1 MPGRQ
6 KEPFVRVRKLRSKI
20 ALVFVLMILTVQV
33 AVQIATADAFSSA
46 ARNQVNEQLA
56 IGDRVFHHALQS
68 EADRLAQSAAI
79 AAADFGFREAVALH
93 DDTTVHSALQNQRK
107 RLGADISMLV
117 GLDGRV
123 VASSPP
129 VAAAGQPFPYP
140 SIIGAQRHGVTS
152 LTGVLDGRPYEL
164 VSVPVKTPLTV
175 AWMVMGFAIND
186 GFARDMHG
194 VAGLDISFMMRGAD
208 ARWKVFASSLGPA
221 ERAALEAAAAGVTP
235 GHGEL
240 GINGYGSRI
249 IWLGQEQGQG
259 QAPVAAVLQK
269 SLADASSPFREL
281 RSTLLLLT
289 LCGIAISIA
298 GATLTAR
305 SVTRPLGELARF
317 AERVGRGD
325 YRASIE
331 IHTNDETSELAA
343 AFRKMRD
350 DIAKREARI
359 TELAYLD
366 HLTGLPNRVS
376 FNEWL
381 QREIDGASRSS
392 DPFAV
397 ILMDLDR
404 FRDVN
409 ETLGHHV
416 GDRLLHGVGKRLAG
430 SLADSPTDAPGTV
443 ARLGGDE
450 FAILLPGSG
459 LDAARRC
466 AGTLLKAL
474 EAPMLIEGQPVDVG
488 ASFGIA
494 CFPVDGTDMHTL
506 LRRADVAMYSAK
518 QANTGIAIYD
528 HGSER
533 RDLERLSL
541 MSELRRAIE
550 NNELLL
556 YYQPK
561 IHLADNSM
569 AHLEALVRWR
579 HPERGLVPPGEFI
592 PFAEQTGFIRSISR
606 WIAREAVAQCSRWR
620 MQGLDINVS
629 INFSARDLADRTA
642 PDWIAALLREHDV
655 EPRQLWIEITESA
668 LMDDPAH
675 ALTTLERLRA
685 LGIRMSID
693 DFGTGYS
700 SLSYLKRMPVTELKI
715 DRSFVI
721 GMAHD
726 TDDEFIVR
734 STIALGHNMGL
745 LVAAEGV
752 EDEATL
758 EKLRV
763 LGCDTAQGYYIGRP
777 VAADEITTWLA
788 RWNQK
793 LASIA

>member
-1 MPGRQ
+1 MRL
-6 KEPFVRVRKLRSKI
+6 RSLRSKI
-20 ALVFVLMILTVQV
+20 ALVFVLMILIVQA
-33 AVQIATADAFSSA
+33 AVEIATVHAFSSA

-56 IGDRVFHHALQS
+56 VGDRVFHNALQS
-68 EADRLAQSAAI
+68 EADRLAQAASI

-93 DDTTVHSALQNQRK
+93 DDTTVHSALQNQRE

-123 VASSPP
+123 VASSPS
-129 VAAAGQPFPYP
+129 VAAVGQPFPYP
-140 SIIGAQRHGVTS
+140 SIIGGQRHGVTS
-152 LTGVLDGRPYEL
+152 LIGILDGRPYEL

-186 GFARDMHG
+186 MFARDMHG
-194 VAGLDISFMMRGAD
+194 VAGLDISFMVHGAD
-208 ARWKVFASSLGPA
+208 ARWTVFASSLAPA
-221 ERAALEAAAAGVTP
+221 DRAALAAAAADVTP
-235 GHGEL
+235 GRAEL
-240 GINGYGSRI
+240 GIDGYGSRI
-249 IWLGQEQGQG
+249 IWLANG

-269 SLADASSPFREL
+269 SLADASAPFREL

-289 LCGIAISIA
+289 LCGIAISIV

-305 SVTRPLGELARF
+305 SVTRPLGELTRF

-331 IHTNDETSELAA
+331 IHSNDETSGLAA
-343 AFRKMRD
+343 AFRTMRD
-350 DIAKREARI
+350 DIAEREARI
-359 TELAYLD
+359 TELAYMD
-366 HLTGLPNRVS
+366 QLTGLPNRVS

-381 QREIDGASRSS
+381 QREIDRAARNSQ
-392 DPFAV
+392 PFAV
-397 ILMDLDR
+397 LLMDLDR
-404 FRDVN
+404 FKDVN

-416 GDRLLHGVGKRLAG
+416 GDSLLHGVGKRLADSLAG
-430 SLADSPTDAPGTV
+430 SLADSLANAPGTV

-459 LDAARRC
+459 LDAAQRC

-488 ASFGIA
+488 ASVGIA

-518 QANTGIAIYD
+518 QANTGMAIYD

-579 HPERGLVPPGEFI
+579 HPERGLVPPGDFI

-606 WIAREAVAQCSRWR
+606 WIAREAVEQCARWR
-620 MQGLDINVS
+620 AQGLDVNVS
-629 INFSARDLADRTA
+629 INFSARDLTDRTA
-642 PDWIAALLREHDV
+642 PDWIAALLKEHGV

-668 LMDDPAH
+668 LMDDQAH

-721 GMAHD
+721 GMASD
-726 TDDEFIVR
+726 ADDEFIVR

-758 EKLRV
+758 EKLRA

-777 VAADEITTWLA
+777 VAADEITAWLA
-788 RWNQK
+788 RWTEK